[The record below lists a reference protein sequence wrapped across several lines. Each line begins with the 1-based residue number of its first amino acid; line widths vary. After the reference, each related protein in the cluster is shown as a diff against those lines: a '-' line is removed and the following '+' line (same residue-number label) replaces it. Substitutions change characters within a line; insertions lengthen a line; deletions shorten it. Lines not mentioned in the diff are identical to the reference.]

1 MAWASQLIRWEWAK
15 KNRSLTASSS
25 APARTEQPFVVGSR
39 GARGLRRLLLGSV
52 ASAVARDARCSVLVA
67 RPRL

>member
-1 MAWASQLIRWEWAK
+1 VGEEEPELDRLLQRP
-15 KNRSLTASSS
+15 RQDG
-25 APARTEQPFVVGSR
+25 TEPFVVGSR
-39 GARGLRRLLLGSV
+39 GGRGLRRLLLGSV